1 MLGMSVL
8 ESLYQQ
14 YLLLTKVVLKKRYEE
29 NLYSQLLSQIEIEY
43 KPLIKSSSTQHVMP
57 REINQKMHVV
67 TPLFVIA
74 LYRALKAV
82 ISPIISLNQVKEI
95 MMELFREFVG
105 PLADM
110 QKNRLKN
117 ATNKWKAF
125 KDATIFGTN
134 NTYSSFEPEFI
145 QNNEQTL
152 EFHLHKCIFYE
163 IFRSHGEEALAP
175 ILCAYDEIFAEAV
188 ANWISFQR
196 PETIADGF
204 KQCNFQYQKK

>member
-1 MLGMSVL
+1 MNMSVL
-8 ESLYQQ
+8 ASLYQQ
-14 YLLLTKVVLKKRYEE
+14 YLELAKEVLKERYEGE
-29 NLYSQLLSQIEIEY
+29 LYKQLIIQIETEY
-43 KPLIKSSSTQHVMP
+43 KPLIKSSFTQDVMP

-67 TPLFVIA
+67 TPLFIIA

-82 ISPIISLNQVKEI
+82 ISSKTSHNQVKDI

-105 PLADM
+105 PLAEM
-110 QKNRLKN
+110 QRNRLKN
-117 ATNKWKAF
+117 APNKWKAF
-125 KDATIFGTN
+125 KDSTIFGTN

-175 ILCAYDEIFAEAV
+175 ILCAYDEIFAEV
-188 ANWISFQR
+188 VEDWISFQR

-204 KQCNFQYQKK
+204 KQCDFLYHKK